1 MGETKMDK
9 KEFLNRLKEDLSSLT
24 DDERQNA
31 LKYYEEYFEDA
42 AENNKEE
49 MTSQFVSPEDLAKK
63 IELELAELEKSGENS
78 ENSEKFETK
87 TEPESPKAKFEEKK
101 FEERPYTP
109 SRQNGSALK
118 IVLLLCTFP
127 IWLPLLVALAS
138 TAFGLFMGLLGI
150 AFAVA
155 SLALA
160 GFLMVGAGF
169 ISVGYGAVNLFFDVT
184 KALYPLGAGFVVAG
198 VGLILGYGFS
208 KLTALIFKSQFKF
221 AGWAIGGIRKG
232 LSRI

>member
-1 MGETKMDK
+1 MDK

-63 IELELAELEKSGENS
+63 IELELAELEKSEKIS

-87 TEPESPKAKFEEKK
+87 TEQESPKAK

-155 SLALA
+155 S
-160 GFLMVGAGF
+160 FR
-169 ISVGYGAVNLFFDVT
+169 
-184 KALYPLGAGFVVAG
+184 
-198 VGLILGYGFS
+198 
-208 KLTALIFKSQFKF
+208 KF
-221 AGWAIGGIRKG
+221 RKIRNKNRTGKPKG
-232 LSRI
+232 KV

>member
-1 MGETKMDK
+1 MDK

-63 IELELAELEKSGENS
+63 IELELAELEKSEKIS

-87 TEPESPKAKFEEKK
+87 TEQESPKAK

-184 KALYPLGAGFVVAG
+184 KALYPLGAGFIVAG
-198 VGLILGYGFS
+198 VGLIIGYGFS
-208 KLTALIFKSQFKF
+208 KLTALMFKSQFKF